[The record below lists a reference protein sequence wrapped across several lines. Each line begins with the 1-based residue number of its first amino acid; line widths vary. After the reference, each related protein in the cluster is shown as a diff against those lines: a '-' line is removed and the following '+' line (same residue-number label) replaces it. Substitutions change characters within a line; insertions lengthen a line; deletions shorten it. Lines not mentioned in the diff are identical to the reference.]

1 MRKGDLMKIILLQDV
16 RKVGKKDDILEVSD
30 GYANNYLIK
39 NKLAVPLTKR
49 SKEVLDTRLDK
60 EAKEE
65 EKKVKELNEIKKELE
80 NKIISFQVKTGVQDK
95 VFGKVSTKQISE
107 KLKEMGYSVDKK
119 CIKLDNDLDVLGIHE
134 VEVVLHKKVIF
145 KIRVNLQK

>member
-1 MRKGDLMKIILLQDV
+1 MKIILLQDV
-16 RKVGKKDDILEVSD
+16 RKVGKKDDILDVSD

-107 KLKEMGYSVDKK
+107 KLKKMGYSVDKK